1 MPTRREVLA
10 TSGAVFATLAG
21 CATRPPGTDTDRT
34 PPDESPGG
42 STGDRP
48 TVTPRS
54 PDPLEVGGAWRQR
67 GGGPGHAGT
76 TDATGA
82 PDAGRPHWHLRR
94 VRSGPAVVADG
105 RLFHY
110 AKLGADRSG
119 TPTLTR
125 TRPPDAGTAHPIY
138 GVPYLVAR
146 DAGEGRIQWA
156 TELPSPAAGWPAVG
170 DGVVVASSNGWL
182 RAFDAGSGDRRWSH
196 DLGDHP
202 VGEPTVVGD
211 AVVVPQSGV
220 VDGGSGDTVEDPVV
234 RAYDLADGS
243 VRWTA
248 TMPKRGLSLAVAGGA
263 VVVVS
268 HDYDET
274 GAVVALSL
282 SDGTERWRTE
292 VDGGFFAGP
301 VVADDTAFV
310 ADGGGG
316 GSSDGL
322 GALSLADG
330 TERWRVAGGGDGI
343 AADTETVYAAGGEGL
358 VARDAADGSER
369 WRYAPGA
376 ESFVAPAVGGDVVY
390 AGGGFAGLAALAA
403 DDGSERW
410 SHTFPTQTVEGDMIM
425 RGPQSQP
432 AVVDGAVY
440 VFAADGLYAFG
451 SA

>member
-1 MPTRREVLA
+1 MPSRRDLLA
-10 TSGAVFATLAG
+10 TGAATLAALAG
-21 CATRPPGTDTDRT
+21 CTSEPPGPTDE
-34 PPDESPGG
+34 PPPGESPGG
-42 STGDRP
+42 SNGDRP

-54 PDPLEVGGAWRQR
+54 PDPLEVAGSWRQR

-110 AKLGADRSG
+110 AKLGEDRSG
-119 TPTLTR
+119 TPTKTR
-125 TRPPDAGTAHPIY
+125 TREPDAGTAHPVY
-138 GVPYLVAR
+138 GAPHLVAR

-156 TELPSPAAGWPAVG
+156 AELPSVATGWPAVG
-170 DGVVVASSNGWL
+170 DGVVVATSNGWL
-182 RAFDAGSGDRRWSH
+182 RAFDAEGGERRWRH
-196 DLGDHP
+196 DLEDRP
-202 VGEPTVVGD
+202 VGEPTVAGD

-220 VDGGSGDTVEDPVV
+220 VDGGSGDTVEAPLV

-248 TMPKRGLSLAVAGGA
+248 GMPRRGLSLAVADDA

-268 HDYDET
+268 HDYDQT
-274 GAVVALSL
+274 GTVLALSL
-282 SDGTERWRTE
+282 
-292 VDGGFFAGP
+292 
-301 VVADDTAFV
+301 
-310 ADGGGG
+310 
-316 GSSDGL
+316 
-322 GALSLADG
+322 
-330 TERWRVAGGGDGI
+330 
-343 AADTETVYAAGGEGL
+343 
-358 VARDAADGSER
+358 ADGSER
-369 WRYAPGA
+369 WRTDVDGGFFSGPVVADGTAYVADGGSGKGTLAALSVADGSVRWSVPGGGDSIAADGETVYAAGREGLVARNAADGGERWRYEPGA
-376 ESFVAPAVGGDVVY
+376 ESFVAPAVGADAVY

-451 SA
+451 NR